1 MRTKGLAGAEAF
13 LRLLFSMEVERIFA
27 SPGSEWAPVWEFLA
41 NPDLNRKP
49 LYLSSRHEEIAV
61 AMASGYAKASGKLP
75 AVMLHTTVGALHAS
89 MALRGALHENIPM
102 VVFAGESIAFGEGE
116 GPDPG
121 GHWLSQLADIGGPAR
136 LVERCVKWSFA
147 VNTPVVLPATIVRAC
162 QLAMTCP
169 KGPVFVSLP
178 LEFLSAVMPTNAAA
192 SAAYPTPPT
201 VDASGLDKLTA
212 MLLEAQHPVIVTQEC
227 GRSIAAVER
236 LVELAELLS
245 VPVVEPRAAGYVN
258 FPRDHLLHAGFD
270 AAPVLA
276 DADFVLVLEARGP
289 WHPASAGPKADA
301 RVAILGEN
309 PLHAELPYWGYQ
321 ADVCLTGAAED
332 ALTRMLQGL
341 RKQVTPA
348 DPARASRSRHWEAR
362 HRERKRIAE
371 EEALARKSQKPLN
384 EHWVLNALNEILPS
398 DATVVEETIT
408 HRSALD
414 RHLDRV
420 KPGHFFSGAIGGLGT
435 GFGTA
440 LGVKC
445 AVHQRPVI
453 LLIGD
458 GSFNYNPVL
467 AGLGFCQEFQM
478 PIMVVIL
485 NNQGYLSQK
494 RAIPLYYPEGWSAK
508 TNTFVGTSI
517 TPSPDYAVLAQAF
530 GAHGEKVEEPSD
542 VRSAFERGL
551 EALGAGRAAIIDMR
565 LGSVN

>member
-75 AVMLHTTVGALHAS
+75 AVMLHTTVGALHAA

-147 VNTPVVLPATIVRAC
+147 VNTPVILPATIVRAC

-192 SAAYPTPPT
+192 SAAYPAPPT

-236 LVELAELLS
+236 LVELAELLC

-258 FPRDHLLHAGFD
+258 FPRDHFLHAGFD

-289 WHPASAGPKADA
+289 WHPASAGPKAGA

-309 PLHAELPYWGYQ
+309 PLRAELP
-321 ADVCLTGAAED
+321 
-332 ALTRMLQGL
+332 
-341 RKQVTPA
+341 
-348 DPARASRSRHWEAR
+348 
-362 HRERKRIAE
+362 I
-371 EEALARKSQKPLN
+371 
-384 EHWVLNALNEILPS
+384 
-398 DATVVEETIT
+398 
-408 HRSALD
+408 
-414 RHLDRV
+414 
-420 KPGHFFSGAIGGLGT
+420 GAI
-435 GFGTA
+435 
-440 LGVKC
+440 
-445 AVHQRPVI
+445 RPM
-453 LLIGD
+453 
-458 GSFNYNPVL
+458 F
-467 AGLGFCQEFQM
+467 A
-478 PIMVVIL
+478 
-485 NNQGYLSQK
+485 
-494 RAIPLYYPEGWSAK
+494 
-508 TNTFVGTSI
+508 
-517 TPSPDYAVLAQAF
+517 
-530 GAHGEKVEEPSD
+530 
-542 VRSAFERGL
+542 
-551 EALGAGRAAIIDMR
+551 
-565 LGSVN
+565 